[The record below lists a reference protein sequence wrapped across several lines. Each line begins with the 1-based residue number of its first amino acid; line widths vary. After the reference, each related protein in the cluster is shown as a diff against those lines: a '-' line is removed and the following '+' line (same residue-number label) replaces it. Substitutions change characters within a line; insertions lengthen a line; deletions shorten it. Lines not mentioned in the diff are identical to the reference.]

1 MGFRFRKS
9 IQIVPGVRVN
19 VSRSGIGYSAGVKG
33 ARITKHANGRVSRT
47 LSVPGT
53 GLSHQSTVGGNRSRS
68 TSTSTA
74 PRRRTPTVAAAPVP
88 QLPPVP
94 PLPPMPPPHAP
105 AWERELFQILHSRTP
120 ADYVGVAQRHKHVAP
135 NIRIL
140 AAALEG
146 LLHFEFADSN
156 PAAAQRARSLL
167 GWVVAQHVD
176 LSADPFAQRY
186 LAERRW
192 PVQIVHGVTAA
203 LRISDDVLILA
214 AAELHQS
221 AGDLPAAIW
230 TVEYATPTA
239 HAALSLADLYS
250 SADRH
255 QEVVDL
261 TNGVTNEDDATAL
274 LFALRGRAF
283 AQLGYNE
290 AARESFKEA
299 LRVRSRPSEVRH
311 RALLER
317 AQVDLSQ
324 NRKAAAR
331 KSIEKVLAE
340 DPTYPGL
347 QEALAALP

>member
-9 IQIVPGVRVN
+9 IQIAPGVRVN

-33 ARITKHANGRVSRT
+33 VRITKHANGRVSRT

-53 GLSHQSTVGGNRSRS
+53 GLSHQTTIGGNRSRP
-68 TSTSTA
+68 TSTSA
-74 PRRRTPTVAAAPVP
+74 PRRRTPTAAAIPVS
-88 QLPPVP
+88 QLPP
-94 PLPPMPPPHAP
+94 PLPVPVIPPPHAP

-120 ADYVGVAQRHKHVAP
+120 ADYIGVAQRHGHIAP
-135 NIRIL
+135 NLRIL

-146 LLHFEFADSN
+146 MLHFEFADTN
-156 PAAAQRARSLL
+156 PATAHRARSLL
-167 GWVVAQHVD
+167 GWVVAQHVN
-176 LSADPFAQRY
+176 LSTDPFMQKY
-186 LAERRW
+186 LPERRW
-192 PVQIVHGVTAA
+192 PVKIVHGVTAA

-221 AGDLPAAIW
+221 ADDLPAAIW

-255 QEVVDL
+255 QDVVDL
-261 TNGVTNEDDATAL
+261 TNGITNEDDATAL
-274 LFALRGRAF
+274 LLALRGRAF
-283 AQLGYNE
+283 AQLGYND

-299 LRVRSRPSEVRH
+299 LRVRSRASEVRH

-347 QEALAALP
+347 LEALAALP